1 VIGPIEIHR
10 SAVLGKSFLHR
21 WVATRSAAPA
31 RTVVVGYLAALLAVL
46 AAALAVAAPASAE
59 PPPAAARA
67 PLGDGMIA
75 ALGADGGLWLEAEPK
90 TSEGLLAFTRRLCGS
105 DAPAA
110 TIAVANGEPPHL
122 EAGVPYRVPFALLSG
137 ELQRRVAVA
146 LFPADEA
153 AADGWRHTARGAGP
167 LRREGLWHLAEWF
180 TGEGANYRAIREYNR
195 LADEEVAAGATVV
208 IPAELLR
215 PAFRGALPAG
225 SVLARGGPG
234 AAGAGSYGLEYGA
247 DRGGDYAVYRLRPGE
262 ALYSSVVVR
271 FTGRLSAA
279 DVNALAAEIAER
291 SGIADVTD
299 IPIGYRVKVPFE
311 LLLPEFLPGDHPR
324 RREYEA
330 GVEASARY
338 SNRVQARGLAGITV
352 ILDAGHGG
360 HDPGAALAG
369 VWESLYV
376 YDVALRVRRLLEETT
391 AARVAL
397 TTRDGE
403 RWEVPER
410 DVLPFSKR
418 HAVLTSPPYPIADSQ
433 VSAHLRWYLANSVHR
448 RALADGGDSEK
459 TVFLSIH
466 ADSLHPSVRG
476 ATAYIPGA
484 AMIKG
489 EFGKSGAVYSS
500 RREVREGP
508 RVNFS
513 YRERVKSEGLSRQLA
528 ERVLAEF
535 GARGLAIHP
544 SKPVREKIIR
554 ARSAYVPAVLRY
566 NAVPAKVLLEV
577 CNLANVEDRRLLQ
590 TRAFRQRVAEAV
602 VEGILEYYGAESGG
616 APQAVTTAAK

>member
-1 VIGPIEIHR
+1 MP
-10 SAVLGKSFLHR
+10 AVG
-21 WVATRSAAPA
+21 
-31 RTVVVGYLAALLAVL
+31 VGYLAALLAVV
-46 AAALAVAAPASAE
+46 AVALPAAPAAFAE
-59 PPPAAARA
+59 PAAADWVA
-67 PLGDGMIA
+67 LGDGMVA

-110 TIAVANGEPPHL
+110 AIGAANGEPAHL
-122 EAGVPYRVPFALLSG
+122 EAGERYRVPFALLGG
-137 ELQRRVAVA
+137 ELQRRVAEA
-146 LFPADEA
+146 LFPGDQA

-180 TGEGANYRAIREYNR
+180 TGDGANYRAIREYNR

-234 AAGAGSYGLEYGA
+234 AAGTADYGLEYGS
-247 DRGGDYAVYRLRPGE
+247 DRGGEYAVYRLRPGE

-271 FTGRLSAA
+271 FTGRLTAV

-299 IPIGYRVKVPFE
+299 IPVGYRVKVSFD
-311 LLLPEFLPGDHPR
+311 LLLPEFLPTDHPR

-330 GVEASARY
+330 SLEASARY

-360 HDPGAALAG
+360 HDPGAMWSG

-391 AARVAL
+391 AARVVL

-403 RWEVPER
+403 RWDVPDR

-418 HAVLTSPPYPIADSQ
+418 HAVLTTPPYPIADSQ
-433 VSAHLRWYLANSVHR
+433 TAVHLRWYLANSVHR
-448 RALADGGDSEK
+448 QALAASGDPEK
-459 TVFLSIH
+459 TVFLSLH

-476 ATAYIPGA
+476 ATVYIPGA
-484 AMIKG
+484 SMIGG
-489 EFGKSGAVYSS
+489 EFGKSGTVYSS
-500 RREVREGP
+500 RAEVREKP
-508 RVNFS
+508 RVRFS
-513 YRERVKSEGLSRQLA
+513 NTERVKSEGLSRQLA
-528 ERVLAEF
+528 EQVLAEF
-535 GARGLAIHP
+535 RARGLAIHP

-566 NAVPAKVLLEV
+566 NAVPAKALLEV
-577 CNLANVEDRRLLQ
+577 CNLANAEDRRLLQ
-590 TRAFRQRVAEAV
+590 TRGFRQRVAEAV
-602 VEGILEYYGAESGG
+602 VEGILAYYGADGRGG
-616 APQAVTTAAK
+616 AQAVTAAR